1 MAASQVTEFDLSSF
15 PESAPSICIP
25 RVFSNITKARV
36 EAIFRNLDFGDI
48 ERVDMVQRVND
59 NGDRFQRVFVHFK
72 RWNNDE
78 QSEKVRQM
86 LLADQEAKVVYD
98 DPWFWKLRASKSTRP
113 EDRPK
118 QKKRVAPFV
127 DFTAKKFKQMNVP
140 HRSRW
145 TDCKKVESMLSPEE
159 MKRVAGEV
167 PRTLE
172 EEQNWLASG
181 SSMSVGKS
189 YIIPRPDP
197 ELQEWMRKLYNNPS
211 RAFLDYLARLKEH
224 PRFDEFSSYPPGHPL
239 YNYIHGG
246 YWCREEEI
254 EPWWNCNEYGIPY
267 HE

>member
-1 MAASQVTEFDLSSF
+1 LSFVVSLQKIEIIVCYYSISIQQTLLTKVEPNMAASQVTEFDLSSF

-118 QKKRVAPFV
+118 QKKRPVPFV
-127 DFTAKKFKQMNVP
+127 DF
-140 HRSRW
+140 
-145 TDCKKVESMLSPEE
+145 
-159 MKRVAGEV
+159 
-167 PRTLE
+167 
-172 EEQNWLASG
+172 
-181 SSMSVGKS
+181 KS
-189 YIIPRPDP
+189 TT
-197 ELQEWMRKLYNNPS
+197 QE
-211 RAFLDYLARLKEH
+211 
-224 PRFDEFSSYPPGHPL
+224 
-239 YNYIHGG
+239 
-246 YWCREEEI
+246 
-254 EPWWNCNEYGIPY
+254 
-267 HE
+267 